1 MARLATCPK
10 GHQWEVPPE
19 AGEGTAAEPSV
30 CPECGS
36 AAEGSAAAGE
46 AVWRSLPAAAPG
58 AQSKTIPLASDPAAE
73 AWPSSGDWSP
83 AAPPRPTVPGADATA
98 PERALPRVEVPGY
111 ELLEELGRG
120 GMGVVYKA
128 RQVSLKR
135 VVALKMILSGAHA
148 GSTERQRFRREA
160 EAAAALRHP
169 NIIQIYEVGEH
180 EGHPYFSLEYA
191 DGGSLEDRLVGTPQ
205 PARRSA
211 ELVAV
216 LAGAMHYA
224 HQQGIIHRDLKPANV
239 LLAAGALTAGAKP
252 QAAPVPKIT
261 DFGLAKQL
269 GSDAGQTR
277 TGAVLGT
284 PAYMAPEQ
292 AQGRAKEVGPATD
305 TYALGAILYELLTG
319 RPPFLAETPL
329 DTLRQVTTEEPVPPG
344 RLHPGLPRDL
354 ETVCL
359 KCLQKDPARRYA
371 SAGAL
376 AEDLQRFL
384 NGEPVRARP
393 TPAWERLL
401 KWARRHPAAA
411 ALLVVAVVGVLAFAV
426 EGTWARLALRQAAA
440 REHQHA
446 VDAERAL
453 AESRQRLVRLTVA
466 NGADLLDDD
475 NLLGALPW
483 FAEALRLDQEQ
494 GESGRE
500 EIHRLRL
507 AAVLKQCPRLVQLWF
522 HRGKV
527 NRAAFSP
534 DGRLLLT
541 GSDDGTAQVWDLS
554 TGKPAA
560 PALGHGEAVLDVAFN
575 PGGTLAVTACAD
587 GTACLCEPATGRS
600 ACPPLKHGGAVNAAV
615 FSPDGRLVLTASAD
629 GTARLWDAAT
639 GRPAAPPLRHAG
651 AVLSAAFSPD
661 GKHALTTGADG
672 TARLWDVPGGK
683 PTLPP
688 LRQGGPINS
697 AGFSPDGQVL
707 VTAGDDGTAR
717 LWSAETGKPVVP
729 PLRHED
735 SVLHAAFSPDGQAV
749 VTSSLDRLARVWDV
763 TTGQLRSPPLRHGSK
778 IYWAAFSPDGRR
790 VATASD
796 DNTARV
802 WDTFSG
808 EPLTPPLKHNGSV
821 YHVAFNRE
829 GRQLATVSED
839 GCVRVWDL
847 APRGEPVPLLAH
859 AGRVGRARFSPD
871 GTRVATAGFDHV
883 ARLWDAATGEPL
895 GPVLKHD
902 GPVRDV
908 AFSPDGTRVLT
919 AGADG
924 TARLWT
930 VSPQPGTPVG
940 KPMKHKGEVNSA
952 SFGPDGRRVV
962 TASEDGTAQVWDAV
976 TGEPAG
982 PPLRHESAVN
992 FAVFSPDG
1000 TRVLTA
1006 SDDNKARLWDAATGT
1021 PIGPALEH
1029 RADVYAAVF
1038 SPDGTRIV
1046 TASADRTARVWDAGT
1061 GASVG
1066 EPLRHGSKVYWAEFS
1081 PDGRRVATA
1090 SDDNTARVWDANTG
1104 RPVAPPLKHHGSVY
1118 HVAFSPDGKLLA
1130 TGSDDHTARVWDAE
1144 TGEPV
1149 TPFLAGP
1156 GAVEYVAF
1164 APDSRRFVAAGL
1176 RGARVRELTRE
1187 ERPLEDVLTLA
1198 GLLAQGRVEATLGPL
1213 PLDEEALRGAWQ
1225 ALRPKYP
1232 TDFEASAAEVS
1243 AWHRREAEEAEA
1255 TAQWFGARWHLNRL
1269 LAGEPAG
1276 DAAQPKRVEPRPAGM
1291 AVKAQVE
1298 DTAKALDRK
1307 GAGPEAWLRRG
1318 LVQAQMGQWQEA
1330 DRDLTRALELGTDG
1344 PRPLYQLALIRLAA
1358 GELPG
1363 YRKACATLWDRFGQ
1377 ADNPDTALV
1386 LAWAGVAGPDALP
1399 DASRLVAAAE
1409 RAGASRSP
1417 RAAAQRVLGAA
1428 LYRAG
1433 QYQKAADR
1441 LAATVEALGEETTVH
1456 EQLFLAMA
1464 EQRLGH
1470 SAEARRRLDR
1480 ALQGL
1485 QDAAPPR
1492 PRFDADAA
1500 VFWNERLELD
1510 LLRREAQ
1517 ALLKPGKP

>member
-1 MARLATCPK
+1 MPF
-10 GHQWEVPPE
+10 
-19 AGEGTAAEPSV
+19 
-30 CPECGS
+30 
-36 AAEGSAAAGE
+36 
-46 AVWRSLPAAAPG
+46 
-58 AQSKTIPLASDPAAE
+58 ASEPAAE
-73 AWPSSGDWSP
+73 AWPSSGDWS
-83 AAPPRPTVPGADATA
+83 AARPPRLTTPGPDVV
-98 PERALPRVEVPGY
+98 PERAAPRIDIPGY
-111 ELLEELGRG
+111 EVLEELGRG

-148 GSTERQRFRREA
+148 GSTERQRFRTEA

-180 EGHPYFSLEYA
+180 EGHPFFSLEYA
-191 DGGSLEDRLVGTPQ
+191 DGGSLVDQLVGRPQ
-205 PARRSA
+205 PPRRCA
-211 ELVAV
+211 ELVAA

-239 LLAAGALTAGAKP
+239 LLLPDGT
-252 QAAPVPKIT
+252 PKIT

-269 GSDAGQTR
+269 GTDAGQTR

-292 AQGRAKEVGPATD
+292 ARGRGKEVGPATD
-305 TYALGAILYELLTG
+305 VYALGAILYELLTG
-319 RPPFLAETPL
+319 RPPFLAESPL

-344 RLHPGLPRDL
+344 RLNDRVPRDL

-359 KCLQKDPARRYA
+359 KCLHKDPARRYP

-376 AEDLQRFL
+376 ADDLQRFL
-384 NGEPVRARP
+384 HGEPVRARP

-401 KWARRHPAAA
+401 KWARRRPAAA

-426 EGTWARLALRQAAA
+426 ETTWARVALGRSAA

-483 FAEALRLDQEQ
+483 FAEALRLDQAE
-494 GESGRE
+494 GEPGRE

-507 AAVLKQCPRLVQLWF
+507 AAVLHQCPRLVQLWF
-522 HRGKV
+522 HQGKV

-541 GSDDGTAQVWDLS
+541 GSDDGTAQVWDLT

-560 PALGHGEAVLDVAFN
+560 PPLAHGAACLDVAFS
-575 PGGTLAVTACAD
+575 PAGTLAVTACAD
-587 GTACLCEPATGRS
+587 GTACLWDPGTGRS

-615 FSPDGRLVLTASAD
+615 FSPDSRLLLTASAD
-629 GTARLWDAAT
+629 GTARLWDMAT
-639 GRPAAPPLRHAG
+639 GRETASLKHGG
-651 AVLSAAFSPD
+651 AVLSAAFSAD
-661 GKHALTTGADG
+661 GKHAITASADG

-683 PTLPP
+683 ATFTF
-688 LRQGGPINS
+688 RHSGPVNS
-697 AGFSPDGQVL
+697 AAFSPDGLVV

-717 LWSAETGKPVVP
+717 LWSTETGKPLVP

-735 SVLHAAFSPDGQAV
+735 GVLHAAFSPDGQAV
-749 VTSSLDRLARVWDV
+749 VTASLDRLARVWDA

-802 WDTFSG
+802 WDTFTG

-821 YHVAFNRE
+821 YHVAFNRD
-829 GRQLATVSED
+829 GRQAATVSED

-859 AGRVGRARFSPD
+859 AGRVRRARFSPD
-871 GTRVATAGFDHV
+871 GRKVATAGADHV

-895 GPVLKHD
+895 GPALRHP
-902 GPVRDV
+902 GAVRDV
-908 AFSPDGTRVLT
+908 AFSPDGTRLVT

-930 VSPQPGTPVG
+930 VAPQPGTPVG
-940 KPMKHKGEVNSA
+940 KPMKHRGEVNSA

-962 TASEDGTAQVWDAV
+962 TASEDGTAQVWDAA
-976 TGEPAG
+976 TGEPVG

-1006 SDDNKARLWDAATGT
+1006 SDDNKARLWDASTGA
-1021 PIGPALEH
+1021 PVGPALEH

-1038 SPDGTRIV
+1038 SPDGTRVV
-1046 TASADRTARVWDAGT
+1046 TASADRTARVWDAAT
-1061 GASVG
+1061 GSAVG

-1090 SDDNTARVWDANTG
+1090 SDDNTARVWDAATG
-1104 RPVAPPLKHHGSVY
+1104 RPVAPPLRHHGSVY
-1118 HVAFSPDGKLLA
+1118 HVAFSPDGRLLA

-1149 TPFLAGP
+1149 TPALDSP
-1156 GAVEYVAF
+1156 GAVEHVAF

-1187 ERPLEDVLTLA
+1187 DRPLDDVLTLA
-1198 GLLAQGRVEATLGPL
+1198 GLLAQGRVEATLGPI
-1213 PLDEEALRGAWQ
+1213 PLDEDALQTAWQ

-1232 TDFEASAAEVS
+1232 ADFEATSAEVA

-1255 TAQWFGARWHLNRL
+1255 TAHWFGARWHLNKL
-1269 LAGEPAG
+1269 LAAEPAVEP
-1276 DAAQPKRVEPRPAGM
+1276 ARPKRAEVRPAPG
-1291 AVKAQVE
+1291 AVQLNVE
-1298 DTAKALDRK
+1298 NVAKGGDRK
-1307 GAGPEAWLRRG
+1307 AVGPEAWLRRG
-1318 LVQAQMGQWQEA
+1318 LAQAQLGQWQEA
-1330 DRDLTRALELGTDG
+1330 DKDLSRALELGTEG
-1344 PRPLYQLALIRLAA
+1344 PRPLYHLALIRLAA
-1358 GELPG
+1358 DDLPG
-1363 YRKACATLWDRFGQ
+1363 YRKACATLWDRFFGQ
-1377 ADNPDTALV
+1377 TANPDTALV
-1386 LAWAGVAGPDALP
+1386 LAWTGVAGLDALADP
-1399 DASRLVAAAE
+1399 ALLVAAAE

-1417 RAAAQRVLGAA
+1417 RAAAGRVLGPA

-1433 QYQKAADR
+1433 QYQKAADQ
-1441 LAATVEALGEETTVH
+1441 LTATIEALGEDTTAH

-1470 SAEARRRLDR
+1470 TAKARRRLER

-1485 QDAAPPR
+1485 PDGAPPR